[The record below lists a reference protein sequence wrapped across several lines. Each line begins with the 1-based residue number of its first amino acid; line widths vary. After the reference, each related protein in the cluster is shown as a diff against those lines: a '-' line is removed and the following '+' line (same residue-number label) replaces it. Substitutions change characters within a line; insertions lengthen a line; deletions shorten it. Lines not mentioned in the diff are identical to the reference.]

1 MNMGAK
7 FGNDLDAR
15 AQNDPHVHWIEWSVA
30 LLLVG
35 SVCWF
40 GLGQLTQRTHAQ
52 LIDRLQTTLDLCT
65 RGLEQW
71 MNERQMD
78 TQAWA
83 QEPQVRASVQRILAL
98 HASPSAEHS
107 EELEAEI
114 EQLRS
119 HLQPICEAYHYPG
132 FVIIN
137 KQGIQIASLLD
148 QSLNLPI
155 PDECWPYLRRALQ
168 GEATI
173 SVPIRSNCLLPDIHG
188 KLHPKLPTMLALA
201 PILNDRKEI
210 AAVLGFR
217 IRPEE
222 AFSQNLVLMRP
233 GLSGETYAFNGQGF
247 MVSQS
252 RFDEQLRKIG
262 LIPEESD
269 TQAILNVQL
278 RDPGVN
284 LLKGLQPRI
293 SFDQLPLTVM
303 AKDAL
308 QGHEGSNVE
317 GYRDYRGVPVVG
329 AWRWLP
335 QFGIGLTHE
344 IDVAEAYAS
353 INSVQ
358 KIFFGVLGLMSTTT
372 IASVL
377 FHAKRRNT
385 ERERRRIEA
394 ELAQSLKCSKSIV
407 DAALDA
413 VVTIDEEG
421 TITQWNSQ
429 AEATF
434 GWKSRE
440 VLGRRLSDLIIP
452 EQYRG
457 KHELGLAAF
466 RSTRRAPMINQ
477 RLETRGLHRAGHEF
491 PIELSITHLPMG
503 QEHLFSAFIR
513 DLSVSKRAEEQERR
527 HLSELAHVHR
537 VNTAGQLVSELAHE
551 LNQPLAAA
559 ANYARACARFLK
571 SDTGAS
577 REELLEW
584 MQQAAA
590 QTSLAFEIVGRLRE
604 LVRKETSPRA
614 ALDLS
619 EIVRDVIAL
628 FSPEFRSRQVLL
640 SLDLCPT
647 LPMVSADRIQITQVL
662 VNLIHNAID
671 ALAEQPTDDRRL
683 NVRTQRAE
691 EEIEVTVSDSG
702 CGVAPDFQSKLF
714 EPFKTTKSQGMGL
727 GLSISQS
734 IIAAHGGRIWAESEV
749 LTVFRFTLPVLVQR
763 S

>member
-1 MNMGAK
+1 MGAND
-7 FGNDLDAR
+7 GNDIDAP
-15 AQNDPHVHWIEWSVA
+15 AQSDPHVHWIEWSVV

-40 GLGQLTQRTHAQ
+40 GMGQLTERTHAQ
-52 LIDRLQTTLDLCT
+52 LMDRMQSTLDICT

-78 TQAWA
+78 AQVWA
-83 QEPQVRASVQRILAL
+83 QEPNVRASIQKLLAL
-98 HASPSAEHS
+98 QSAPSAEHS
-107 EELEAEI
+107 DELLAEVK
-114 EQLRS
+114 QLRG
-119 HLQPICEAYHYPG
+119 HLLPICRAYNYPD
-132 FVIIN
+132 FIVVDR
-137 KQGIQIASLLD
+137 QGIQIASLLD
-148 QSLNLPI
+148 QGLNLPV
-155 PDECWPYLRRALQ
+155 PEECLPFFQRALQ
-168 GEATI
+168 GETTI
-173 SVPIRSNCLLPDIHG
+173 TVPFRSNCMLPNLQG
-188 KLHPKLPTMLALA
+188 ELQPKLPTMFVLT
-201 PILNDRKEI
+201 PVSNNQQQIE
-210 AAVLGFR
+210 AVLGLR

-222 AFSQNLVLMRP
+222 AFSRNLVLMRP
-233 GLSGETYAFNGQGF
+233 GLSGETYAFNAQGL

-262 LIPEESD
+262 LLSQEPNA
-269 TQAILNVQL
+269 QAILNVQL

-284 LLKGLQPRI
+284 MLKGLQPRKPI
-293 SFDQLPLTVM
+293 DQLPFTLM
-303 AKDAL
+303 AKDAV

-344 IDVAEAYAS
+344 IDVTEAYGS
-353 INSVQ
+353 INAVKQ
-358 KIFFGVLGLMSTTT
+358 IFFGVLGLMSTTT

-385 ERERRRIEA
+385 ERERSRIEA

-413 VVTIDEEG
+413 VVTIDEDG
-421 TITQWNSQ
+421 VVTQWNTQ
-429 AEATF
+429 AESTF
-434 GWKSRE
+434 GWKAHE
-440 VLGRRLSDLIIP
+440 VLGRHLSELIIP
-452 EQYRG
+452 ERFRSS
-457 KHELGLAAF
+457 HDMGLAVF
-466 RSTRRAPMINQ
+466 RSTRQAPMINQ

-513 DLSVSKRAEEQERR
+513 DLTVSKRAEEQERR

-537 VNTAGQLVSELAHE
+537 MNTAGQLVSELAHE

-559 ANYARACARFLK
+559 ANYAQACARFLK
-571 SDTGAS
+571 SDAGAS
-577 REELLEW
+577 REELLDW

-590 QTSLAFEIVGRLRE
+590 QTTLAFEIVGRLRE

-614 ALDLS
+614 ALDLGQV
-619 EIVRDVIAL
+619 VRDVITL
-628 FSPEFRSRQVLL
+628 FSPDLRSRQVAL
-640 SLDLCPT
+640 SLELSPA
-647 LPMVSADRIQITQVL
+647 LPFVIADRIQITQVL

-671 ALAEQPTDDRRL
+671 ALAEQPADDRRL
-683 NVRTQRAE
+683 TVRTQRIE
-691 EEIEVTVSDSG
+691 EEIEVAVSDSG
-702 CGVAPDFQSKLF
+702 CGIEPDFQSKLF

-734 IIAAHGGRIWAESEV
+734 IIEAHGGRIWADCQSPGW
-749 LTVFRFTLPVLVQR
+749 TVFRFTLPVHVKP